1 MHTRVTEGSRRERHQ
16 QAIIELIDKVSM
28 AVESNEYT
36 IEGPLYLFWQQ
47 FHVKIIGLFTHH
59 EKFEKQLHVH
69 RKKARN
75 HVSRKNEKP
84 KSCFTK
90 KYKLYSHCT
99 KHIYK
104 YHDSH
109 YKNVF
114 KRFSGFSRFKCMYFS
129 TLWIDRNRM
138 TIFEL
143 FSGLLILITLF
154 FLFNFSL
161 REV

>member
-104 YHDSH
+104 YRDSH

-114 KRFSGFSRFKCMYFS
+114 KHLSVFS
-129 TLWIDRNRM
+129 TLCGIDRNTM

-143 FSGLLILITLF
+143 FCGLLTLF